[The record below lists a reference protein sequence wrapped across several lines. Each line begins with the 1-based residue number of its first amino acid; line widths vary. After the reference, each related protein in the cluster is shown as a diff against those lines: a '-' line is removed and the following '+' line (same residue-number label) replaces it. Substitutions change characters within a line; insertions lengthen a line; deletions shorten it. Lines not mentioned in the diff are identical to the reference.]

1 MSDQGEKIMGKDRL
15 VVIGGDAAGMSAASQ
30 AKRRQSEMEI
40 VVFERSPHT
49 SFSACGIPYYIGRVV
64 DAEEKLIIRTPEKF
78 REQDGIDVR
87 ILHEVEEIDAP
98 GKRVRVRDLKS
109 DKYLWES
116 YDQLLIATG
125 ASPISPDI
133 PGADAI
139 DIFGVSTLESGLNIH
154 RRLDKGDIKR
164 AVVVGGGYIGLE
176 MAEALVMCG
185 LEVSLISRP
194 PQVMGTLDEDM
205 GALVS
210 QALRDVGVTLYLE
223 ETVTSFETMAG
234 KITGIVTDKRTLSA
248 DIVILGIGVRP
259 NTALAA
265 AAGIPLGEKGSIRV
279 NERLETGIAG
289 IWAAGDCAESFHLVS
304 RKPFYVALGTVAN
317 RQGRVAGINLGG
329 GYATFPGVMGTA
341 VTKICQVE
349 VARTGLQEKEIKALG
364 LEHVSAVIKSRTKAG
379 YYPGAGEIIVKILA
393 EKGSGRLLGGQIV
406 GMEGSAKRI
415 DTLAT
420 ALHAGFTVEEMIN
433 LDLGYAPPFSP
444 VWDPVVTAAREA
456 AKKL

>member
-1 MSDQGEKIMGKDRL
+1 
-15 VVIGGDAAGMSAASQ
+15 V
-30 AKRRQSEMEI
+30 
-40 VVFERSPHT
+40 H
-49 SFSACGIPYYIGRVV
+49 
-64 DAEEKLIIRTPEKF
+64 
-78 REQDGIDVR
+78 
-87 ILHEVEEIDAP
+87 
-98 GKRVRVRDLKS
+98 VRDLKS
-109 DKYLWES
+109 GSAVWEP

-125 ASPISPDI
+125 AVPICPDL
-133 PGADAI
+133 PGSDAV
-139 DIFGVSTLESGLNIH
+139 DICGVNTLESGLEIR
-154 RRLDKGDIKR
+154 RRLDKGGIKKG
-164 AVVVGGGYIGLE
+164 VVVGGGYIGLE
-176 MAEALVMCG
+176 MAEALVRQG
-185 LEVSLISRP
+185 LEVSLICRP

-210 QALRDVGVTLYLE
+210 QALRDIGVTLYLDE
-223 ETVTSFETMAG
+223 ELTAFETTAG
-234 KITGIVTDKRTLSA
+234 KVTGIVTDNRTLPA
-248 DIVILGIGVRP
+248 DIVILGLGVRP

-265 AAGIPLGEKGSIRV
+265 AAGIPLGEKESIRV
-279 NERLETGIAG
+279 NDRMETGIAG

-329 GYATFPGVMGTA
+329 GYATFPGVVGTA

-349 VARTGLQEKEIKALG
+349 VARTGLQENELRELG
-364 LEHVSAVIKSRTKAG
+364 VEWVSAVIKSRTKAG
-379 YYPGAGEIIVKILA
+379 YYPGAGEITVKVLA

-420 ALHAGFTVEEMIN
+420 ALHAGFTLEQMIN

-444 VWDPVVTAAREA
+444 VWDPVVIAAREA

>member
-1 MSDQGEKIMGKDRL
+1 MNEREQIMPTVKL

-30 AKRRQSEMEI
+30 AKRRQPEMEI
-40 VVFERSPHT
+40 VVFERGPHT

-78 REQDGIDVR
+78 REHDGIDVR

-98 GKRVRVRDLKS
+98 GRRVRVRDLKS
-109 DKYLWES
+109 GKTSWES

-125 ASPISPDI
+125 ASPISPDL

-139 DIFGVSTLESGLNIH
+139 DIFGVSNLESGLNIH
-154 RRLDKGDIKR
+154 RRLDKGEIKS

-176 MAEALVMCG
+176 MAEALVMRG
-185 LEVSLISRP
+185 LEVSLISSS
-194 PQVMGTLDEDM
+194 PQVMATLDEDM

-210 QALRDVGVTLYLE
+210 QALRDVGVTLYLD
-223 ETVTSFETMAG
+223 ETVTAFETKTG
-234 KITGIVTDKRTLSA
+234 KVTGVVTDKRTLPA

-265 AAGIPLGEKGSIRV
+265 AADIPLGEKGSLRV
-279 NERLETGIAG
+279 NERMETGIAG

-349 VARTGLQEKEIKALG
+349 VSRTGLQEKEIEALG

-379 YYPGAGEIIVKILA
+379 YYPGAGEITVKILA

>member
-1 MSDQGEKIMGKDRL
+1 MAAEKL

-30 AKRRQSEMEI
+30 AKRRRPELDI

-49 SFSACGIPYYIGRVV
+49 SFSACGIPYYIGKIV
-64 DAEEKLIIRTPEKF
+64 DAGKKLVIRTPEQF
-78 REQDGIDVR
+78 RERDGIDVR
-87 ILHEVEEIDAP
+87 VLHEVTEIDTS
-98 GKRVRVRDLKS
+98 GKKVHVRNLKNGS
-109 DKYLWES
+109 SAWES

-125 ASPISPDI
+125 ATPICPEL
-133 PGADAI
+133 PGADGVN
-139 DIFGVSTLESGLNIH
+139 IFGVSTLESGLHIH
-154 RRLDKGDIKR
+154 RRLAKGDIKR

-176 MAEALVMCG
+176 MAEALVMNG
-185 LEVSLISRP
+185 LEVSLINRP
-194 PQVMGTLDEDM
+194 PQVMRTLDDDM

-210 QALRDVGVTLYLE
+210 QALRDAGVTLYLQ
-223 ETVTSFETMAG
+223 ETVTAFETVAG
-234 KITGIVTDKRTLSA
+234 KVTAIITDKRTLPT
-248 DIVILGIGVRP
+248 DMVILGLGVRP

-279 NERLETGIAG
+279 NERMQTGIAG
-289 IWAAGDCAESFHLVS
+289 IWAAGDCAESFHLLS
-304 RKPFYVALGTVAN
+304 RKPVHIALGTVAN
-317 RQGRVAGINLGG
+317 RHGRVAGINLGG

-341 VTKICQVE
+341 VTKICRVE
-349 VARTGLQEKEIKALG
+349 VARTGLQEKEIAALG
-364 LEHVSAVIKSRTKAG
+364 LDHVSAVIKSSTKAG
-379 YYPGAGEIIVKILA
+379 YFPGSGEITVKLLA

-444 VWDPVVTAAREA
+444 VWDPVVIAAREV

>member
-1 MSDQGEKIMGKDRL
+1 M
-15 VVIGGDAAGMSAASQ
+15 
-30 AKRRQSEMEI
+30 
-40 VVFERSPHT
+40 
-49 SFSACGIPYYIGRVV
+49 
-64 DAEEKLIIRTPEKF
+64 IRTPEKF
-78 REQDGIDVR
+78 RELDGIDVR
-87 ILHEVEEIDAP
+87 VLHEVQEIDTS
-98 GKRVRVRDLKS
+98 GRRVHVRDLQS
-109 DKYLWES
+109 GRAVWEA

-125 ASPISPDI
+125 AVPLSPDL
-133 PGADAI
+133 PGADAV
-139 DIFGVSTLESGLNIH
+139 DIFGINTLESGLIMR
-154 RRLDKGDIKR
+154 RRLDKGGIKR

-176 MAEALVMCG
+176 MAEALVMNG
-185 LEVSLISRP
+185 LEVSLICRP

-210 QALRDVGVTLYLE
+210 KALQDVGVTLYLNE
-223 ETVTSFETMAG
+223 AVTAFETTAG
-234 KITGIVTDKRTLSA
+234 KVTGIVTDRRSLPA
-248 DIVILGIGVRP
+248 DIVILGLGVRP

-279 NERLETGIAG
+279 NERMETSIAG

-317 RQGRVAGINLGG
+317 RHGRVAGINLGG
-329 GYATFPGVMGTA
+329 GYATFPGVVGTA
-341 VTKICQVE
+341 VTKICDVE
-349 VARTGLQEKEIKALG
+349 VARTGLQEKELG
-364 LEHVSAVIKSRTKAG
+364 KLGIEWVSAVIKSRTKAG
-379 YYPGAGEIIVKILA
+379 YYPGAGEITVKVLA
-393 EKGSGRLLGGQIV
+393 ERGSGRLLGGQIV

-444 VWDPVVTAAREA
+444 VWDPVVIAAREV